1 MAHRERETGSVMI
14 ASRGDRLAH
23 DVPAGDDRVDVD
35 PMEQIRA
42 GVARLQDED
51 RRQWLP
57 RELTARLRDLAT
69 ARERLEAEYVRL
81 IADWDRRQAW
91 AVDGSLSPSAWLA
104 HHTPVSS
111 PAAKKSVRTARLVR
125 THESTSEALAAGAV
139 SVTQIEQLARAE
151 GRGRGEIFTEHEET
165 LLDAASLMNEDD
177 FGVVVKRWQSMAD
190 DQLGRADARHMF
202 ENRYLYLSTTFAG
215 AVAVDGL
222 LDPEAGA
229 RLQAALEARVTPD
242 PADDPEPR
250 SAAQL
255 RADALIDLVEE
266 AATGTTSARPSR
278 VRTSVNVVVDLPTLQ
293 GDEWTPRSRADL
305 VGIGPVARETVARLL
320 CDSYLTRVIT
330 AGPSQV
336 LDVGRSTRFVSE
348 PQRAALVVRDET
360 CVFPSCSRDHRW
372 CDAHHLTFYE
382 HDPRTDLENLVLL
395 CRRHHAMVHEGLW
408 TMKRDCDSGHI
419 ITGRGPPR

>member
-1 MAHRERETGSVMI
+1 MVAV
-14 ASRGDRLAH
+14 GDERLA
-23 DVPAGDDRVDVD
+23 DDAPAGVDLVVD
-35 PMEQIRA
+35 PVEQIKV
-42 GVARLQDED
+42 GVARLRGED

-57 RELTARLRDLAT
+57 QALSARLRELAV
-69 ARERLEAEYVRL
+69 ARERLEAEYARL
-81 IADWDRRQAW
+81 ISDWDRWQAW
-91 AVDGSLSPSAWLA
+91 AVDGSLGPSAWLA
-104 HHTPVSS
+104 HHTPVTS
-111 PAAKKSVRTARLVR
+111 ADAKQSVRTARLVR
-125 THESTSEALAAGAV
+125 KHESTAEALSEGVV
-139 SVTQIEQLARAE
+139 SVAQVGQLACAE
-151 GRGRGEIFTEHEET
+151 GRGRSELFREHEET
-165 LLDAASLMNEDD
+165 LLDAASLMSEDD

-190 DQLGRADARHMF
+190 DQLGRANARHIF
-202 ENRYLYLSTTFAG
+202 ENRYLHLSTTFAG
-215 AVAVDGL
+215 AVAVDGM

-229 RLQAALEARVTPD
+229 KLQAALETRITPD

-266 AATGTTSARPSR
+266 VETGTASARSSR
-278 VRTSVNVVVDLPTLQ
+278 VRTSVNVIVDLPALQ

-348 PQRAALVVRDET
+348 PQRLALIARDGT
-360 CVFPSCSRDHRW
+360 CVFPSCTRDHRW

-382 HDPRTDLENLVLL
+382 DDPRTDLENLVLL
-395 CRRHHAMVHEGLW
+395 CRRHHSMVHEGRW
-408 TMKRDCDSGHI
+408 TMTRERDNGRI
-419 ITGRGPPR
+419 TTGRGPPG